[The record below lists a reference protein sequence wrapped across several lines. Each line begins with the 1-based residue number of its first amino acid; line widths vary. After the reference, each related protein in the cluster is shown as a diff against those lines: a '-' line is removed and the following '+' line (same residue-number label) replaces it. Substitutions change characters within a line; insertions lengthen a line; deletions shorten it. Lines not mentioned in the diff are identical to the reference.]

1 LQKGDKHADG
11 KVHTIDTN
19 YYQKLDPVGCI
30 VNHLKSVRLEINIE
44 SKRST
49 VEDSNM
55 LEFVYFLLANAKVLQ
70 IMKIQSA
77 MSNNLAWIT
86 VKQNMLSQCHR
97 ASMEARVVFEGLK
110 VVDRKGFSIEDVNAL
125 PDPFDSDID
134 IVGY

>member
-44 SKRST
+44 SKRSK

-77 MSNNLAWIT
+77 MCW
-86 VKQNMLSQCHR
+86 KY
-97 ASMEARVVFEGLK
+97 
-110 VVDRKGFSIEDVNAL
+110 AL
-125 PDPFDSDID
+125 EPTGFDSL
-134 IVGY
+134 VGSDGFDPLWCKSPNGPQML